1 MAAAAMTLSSPL
13 KDNNHNLLTTRS
25 SRRQTPPAGGDG
37 FPHNEEAVPANP
49 AITLKRPQPRRLVSV
64 TAWTKHPLKLTL
76 PYDIIQESEKSNGPN
91 KNANETTR
99 HSNATLPSFA
109 RIIANM
115 PNVTLITIPM
125 TTKTKVVVVMMII
138 LMLETILLLAVDN
151 DDTTNSNTNR
161 VTCLRYSIDSKPKE
175 NYGKWS
181 NHLRLKMS
189 LFTTNP

>member
-49 AITLKRPQPRRLVSV
+49 AILKQRRPPPLASV
-64 TAWTKHPLKLTL
+64 TAWTKHPLKRTL